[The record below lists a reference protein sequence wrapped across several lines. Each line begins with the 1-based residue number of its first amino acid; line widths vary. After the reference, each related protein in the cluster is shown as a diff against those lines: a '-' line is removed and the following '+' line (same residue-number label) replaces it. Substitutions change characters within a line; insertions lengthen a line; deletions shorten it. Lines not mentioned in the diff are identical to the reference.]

1 MFGVLKLADKF
12 MVEPLKEI
20 ILSHIRL
27 DWPKTL
33 PEWDERQEKYRARF
47 ERQNESEPRRWA
59 PDPASVIQVARL
71 YEPTLLPLAF
81 YQLSTLRRKEARY
94 TDRIFCHPPRNVAR
108 WTLLSQQDELCFE
121 RGRLAMML
129 WLARAF
135 EIREFEAWVCPETHD
150 CHLRIK
156 ARLVEVHRRIM
167 RNADLLEMLKMLTEI
182 DEEEGDFENENDY
195 WSGEMPED
203 ICEDCESKWESLVLP
218 IRAGFFKSLRSF
230 FPTE

>member
-1 MFGVLKLADKF
+1 
-12 MVEPLKEI
+12 
-20 ILSHIRL
+20 
-27 DWPKTL
+27 
-33 PEWDERQEKYRARF
+33 
-47 ERQNESEPRRWA
+47 
-59 PDPASVIQVARL
+59 
-71 YEPTLLPLAF
+71 
-81 YQLSTLRRKEARY
+81 
-94 TDRIFCHPPRNVAR
+94 
-108 WTLLSQQDELCFE
+108 
-121 RGRLAMML
+121 MML
-129 WLARAF
+129 WLASAF
-135 EIREFEAWVCPETHD
+135 EMSEFEAWVCPETHD

-203 ICEDCESKWESLVLP
+203 ICEDCESKWASLVLP